1 MPHSSSVQTAA
12 VPFLLLRELLVIP
25 PLRLRMLQQFDQLY
39 AQFKE
44 AGVDNEATFGG
55 YRLVYINVPEEDR
68 PRRKRTHDIELYL
81 PGETTNPLR
90 SVKAA
95 RAHLSGTVG
104 TPMSATEA
112 PGAAVAMEA
121 GADAP
126 SLAMDEDGDEA
137 GSAGELER
145 PNVAVEALLAIDRAR
160 GDGCKRRLMDGN
172 LLYVHVT
179 EEGVEWMLHIMQRE
193 GVRVIRDL
201 KTLGEF
207 YGVTGDVRKAAALRE
222 EFCARPGV
230 RGGRPDSPSLAFL
243 VRSQPQPPQPHVP
256 TTHPNRAGVRPAGPS
271 YRIPRSSNSRGEVQA
286 VHLQAEGRPAALW
299 APHLPP
305 LRRRVALCRT
315 VQLRQVPHV
324 PHRLRRQRAGHAG
337 VGEGGAGTAPHR
349 AKPRVRRDVR
359 RPRIL
364 PSSRARGRAVAAAE
378 AQRAGVSV
386 WRACK
391 ERENSA
397 KKHWKRVGCGAG
409 SVSML
414 V

>member
-1 MPHSSSVQTAA
+1 
-12 VPFLLLRELLVIP
+12 
-25 PLRLRMLQQFDQLY
+25 MLQQFDQLY

-68 PRRKRTHDIELYL
+68 PRRKRCCPKPPPGRQPVTVVCVCACGSTHDIELYL

-243 VRSQPQPPQPHVP
+243 EFDQPAPPIGSPEAATAAERCKLFTCKRKGAPLPCGHRICRPCVEGWLS
-256 TTHPNRAGVRPAGPS
+256 AGQ
-271 YRIPRSSNSRGEVQA
+271 SNSDKC
-286 VHLQAEGRPAALW
+286 PT
-299 APHLPP
+299 
-305 LRRRVALCRT
+305 CRT
-315 VQLRQVPHV
+315 VF
-324 PHRLRRQRAGHAG
+324 
-337 VGEGGAGTAPHR
+337 
-349 AKPRVRRDVR
+349 DVR
-359 RPRIL
+359 ELGTRVSAKAEQVQRRIAQ
-364 PSSRARGRAVAAAE
+364 SRASVAMYDDHAFYRAV
-378 AQRAGVSV
+378 
-386 WRACK
+386 
-391 ERENSA
+391 ERGDA
-397 KKHWKRVGCGAG
+397 PWLPRKRNGRE
-409 SVSML
+409 
-414 V
+414 

>member
-207 YGVTGDVRKAAALRE
+207 YGVTGDVRK
-222 EFCARPGV
+222 
-230 RGGRPDSPSLAFL
+230 
-243 VRSQPQPPQPHVP
+243 
-256 TTHPNRAGVRPAGPS
+256 
-271 YRIPRSSNSRGEVQA
+271 
-286 VHLQAEGRPAALW
+286 
-299 APHLPP
+299 
-305 LRRRVALCRT
+305 
-315 VQLRQVPHV
+315 VQLTLLAHA
-324 PHRLRRQRAGHAG
+324 LQR
-337 VGEGGAGTAPHR
+337 
-349 AKPRVRRDVR
+349 
-359 RPRIL
+359 
-364 PSSRARGRAVAAAE
+364 
-378 AQRAGVSV
+378 
-386 WRACK
+386 
-391 ERENSA
+391 
-397 KKHWKRVGCGAG
+397 
-409 SVSML
+409 
-414 V
+414 